1 MKTLEV
7 LESFNKTVQENESI
21 VVKSSDRAL
30 SALFHS
36 KAVLEPLNHYLE
48 TQQDHFETDTTGHD
62 FHKSFREWGAI
73 DDMALAGAVWLLIGE
88 SRLFWEVVD
97 ELRTSTPRKR
107 IFTSSDMDNPEV
119 TSTDDLNN
127 HNYS

>member
-7 LESFNKTVQENESI
+7 LERFNKTVQENESI
-21 VVKSSDRAL
+21 VVKPSDRAL
-30 SALFHS
+30 SALFQS

-62 FHKSFREWGAI
+62 FHKSFREWSVI
-73 DDMALAGAVWLLIGE
+73 EDMMLAAAVWTLIGE
-88 SRLFWEVVD
+88 SRLFWEVVE
-97 ELRTSTPRKR
+97 ELRTNMQRKR
-107 IFTSSDMDNPEV
+107 IF